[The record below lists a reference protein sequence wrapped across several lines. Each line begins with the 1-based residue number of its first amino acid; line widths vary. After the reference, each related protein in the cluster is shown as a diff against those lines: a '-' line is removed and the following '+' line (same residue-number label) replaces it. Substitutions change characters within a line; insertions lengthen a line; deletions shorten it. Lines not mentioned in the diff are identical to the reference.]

1 MTIIP
6 GSRIEKTENT
16 LVQELHCEA
25 VLLNLDNNQYY
36 RLDEISLRMFNVVI
50 SSSNLGH
57 AMKTLSAEF
66 DVVEDK
72 LWDDLVKFLVD
83 LEKSG
88 LIQVLNE

>member
-1 MTIIP
+1 MTIIT
-6 GSRIEKTENT
+6 GSRIVKTENA
-16 LVQELHCEA
+16 LVQELYCEA

-50 SSSNLGH
+50 SSSNLGQ